1 MEERHKRIREELE
14 KLVKKKNIKMKNR
27 IAKLSEDLDD
37 VDYITQGIG
46 EKKEKMLDEIE
57 EYVKGINVAYKLY
70 CRAYGLE
77 YHKIKSEVKVN

>member
-46 EKKEKMLDEIE
+46 EKKEKMIRTPLPTIE
-57 EYVKGINVAYKLY
+57 QKKRKNA
-70 CRAYGLE
+70 
-77 YHKIKSEVKVN
+77 